1 MITLVSWPQRCASWP
16 VVGCRVMTDPGDL
29 TLAAYAAGVQG
40 YLEHSAAPGPAMQT
54 YLDRLAAVVGTGHV
68 LELGT
73 GHVLEL
79 GTGHVLELGSGPGW
93 DAHPFE
99 VHPLPSPKLIVDL
112 VPITDVTAPHLPI
125 VA

>member
-1 MITLVSWPQRCASWP
+1 
-16 VVGCRVMTDPGDL
+16 MTDPGDL

-79 GTGHVLELGSGPGW
+79 GSGPGW

>member
-68 LELGT
+68 LELG
-73 GHVLEL
+73 
-79 GTGHVLELGSGPGW
+79 SGPGW